1 MNLAPDILK
10 DPANLPLRDIHLPP
24 PPAWW
29 PPAPG
34 WWILTALAIALPLA
48 WFAWRHLRRRTA
60 LRRAALLEL
69 ESLRQHAGD
78 PSRLAQ
84 EASLLLRRIS
94 LALDPASAHVAATGD
109 AWIAR
114 LRALAPGLDEELGEG
129 RLADALLIAPYAA
142 RTEVDAPALLAAL
155 ERWIRALPP
164 PPRAAG
170 QSVRHV

>member
-1 MNLAPDILK
+1 MNLAPDILQ

-34 WWILTALAIALPLA
+34 WWILAALAVALPLA

-60 LRRAALLEL
+60 VRRAALLEL
-69 ESLRQHAGD
+69 ESLRRHTGD
-78 PSRLAQ
+78 PARLAQ

-94 LALDPASAHVAATGD
+94 LAFDPAHVHVTATGD
-109 AWIAR
+109 AWLAR
-114 LRALAPGLDEELGEG
+114 LRALAPGLDEG
-129 RLADALLIAPYAA
+129 RLDEALLIAPYAP
-142 RTEVDAPALLAAL
+142 RTEVDVPALLAAL

-164 PPRAAG
+164 TPRATGRRAP
-170 QSVRHV
+170 HV